1 MFANPTIL
9 AYEIAARQQEAP
21 RRHPAGIYTLANR
34 GLFRQPRIIGLREF
48 APTQSAQPRSLAGL
62 C

>member
-9 AYEIAARQQEAP
+9 AYELDARRQEAP
-21 RRHPAGIYTLANR
+21 RRHPAGIYALANR
-34 GLFRQPRIIGLREF
+34 GLFRPPRIIGLREF
-48 APTQSAQPRSLAGL
+48 TPATAIRPRRLAGP